1 LMQNLLQQQ
10 QATQR
15 LLAQHARLEQQ
26 ARSYQDPY
34 VIESEAREQL
44 GYARP
49 GEHVVVVV
57 GPQNQSRSPA
67 SATTHSAPPR
77 GFWQA
82 WWNLFFGN
90 G

>member
-1 LMQNLLQQQ
+1 MGSLQREQ
-10 QATQR
+10 QATQQLQR
-15 LLAQHARLEQQ
+15 EHNSLVQQ
-26 ARSYQDPY
+26 ANHYQDPY
-34 VIESEAREQL
+34 VIESEARQQL

-49 GEHVVVVV
+49 GEHVVVMV
-57 GPQNQSRSPA
+57 GSGTQGQQQTSSPQKQS
-67 SATTHSAPPR
+67 SAQ